1 MLSEIGA
8 MFEAENGIIIRFGFI
23 NSNSYLKQKKTLSLE
38 RELTRKSILPKN
50 CQSLFG
56 IR

>member
-23 NSNSYLKQKKTLSLE
+23 NSNSYLKQKNAQL
-38 RELTRKSILPKN
+38 RES
-50 CQSLFG
+50 
-56 IR
+56 